1 VDEQQ
6 GMTPEELA
14 YYGGAMSVD
23 PNPPMQS
30 VAPLALPAP
39 AAAVPPPALPPAPAS
54 IPARALAAARARE
67 GAAIPPGFAPD
78 AVGFMGLDV
87 DQRLAEQE
95 AARASALQAEGF
107 ASEQERQ
114 RTYDL
119 KRGLAEASRATTQ
132 AIGGEPMAMPQP
144 LAPLPGISATE
155 AAAVRKQQ
163 EDFARRRPD
172 LAFVGEAAKAKMGMA
187 QVTSDIERRRLEA
200 QQEAEQR
207 IGQTNLA
214 LEQQAAQD
222 IQAQRERMLR
232 FRQASEQ
239 AESDIAKL
247 NKEVAD
253 TKINPDAYY
262 QNQNTF
268 QKILSAIAIGLGGFV
283 QGYSGGRIPNTAL
296 QIINSAIERDIQA
309 QKANLASKRAAIGER
324 RNLLAMARERFADEK
339 QAEDWVRATLQQ
351 QVAAQARRFGAEAKT
366 KEIGFA
372 AEKIAAGYD
381 QQAQELNLGVKQAY
395 VEAEMARRAEEQQRA
410 ARAAA
415 YAAGAPEREMKM
427 RERILEF
434 EAKKAGIAKTE
445 AETAKAQ
452 AEATGERRMAAR
464 TVMLGPDSSQQF
476 LAPDEASAKE
486 LRERQ
491 AAATNFAQTIGK
503 MYAVVDSKDLGVREK
518 SLVLENLKKEAASQL
533 AKSQAGGRTTEQDEQ
548 RAEKMITTPA
558 RTVDTGEKAVL
569 DNLVDQAW
577 KNVEAWRSS
586 INAVPV
592 DGQKPPAPLDVRK
605 EE

>member
-1 VDEQQ
+1 
-6 GMTPEELA
+6 MTPKEFKA
-14 YYGGAMSVD
+14 YYDGAMSVD
-23 PNPPMQS
+23 PNAPMQS
-30 VAPLALPAP
+30 VAPLDLPAP
-39 AAAVPPPALPPAPAS
+39 AAALPPPAPSPAPAS

-107 ASEQERQ
+107 PSEQARQ
-114 RTYDL
+114 ATYDM

-132 AIGGEPMAMPQP
+132 AIGGEPMAMPEP
-144 LAPLPGISATE
+144 LAPLPGISSTE

-172 LAFVGEAAKAKMGMA
+172 LAFLGEAAKAKMGMA
-187 QVTSDIERRRLEA
+187 QVTSDIEKRRLEA

-222 IQAQRERMLR
+222 IKAQQERMLR

-247 NKEVAD
+247 NKEVTD

-296 QIINSAIERDIQA
+296 QIINSAIERDIEA
-309 QKANLASKRAAIGER
+309 QKANLANKRAAIGER

-434 EAKKAGIAKTE
+434 EAKKAGIAKTQ
-445 AETAKAQ
+445 AETARAQ
-452 AEATGERRMAAR
+452 AEATGERGMASR
-464 TVMLGPDSSQQF
+464 TVMLGPNSDQQF
-476 LAPDEASAKE
+476 VAPTDKSAEE

-491 AAATNFAQTIGK
+491 AAASAFASTVSK
-503 MYAVVDSKDLGVREK
+503 MQSVVDSKELGITDKNR
-518 SLVLENLKKEAASQL
+518 LLDALHADAAAQL
-533 AKSQAGGRTTEQDEQ
+533 ARSQAGGKTTETDEK
-548 RAEKMITTPA
+548 RAKDILPKPA
-558 RTVDTGEKAVL
+558 RLFDTGEQAAL
-569 DNLVDQAW
+569 NGLVGQAFQT
-577 KNVEAWRSS
+577 VESYRSAIGAS
-586 INAVPV
+586 PV
-592 DGQKPPAPLDVRK
+592 SGQSPPALLDVRK